1 MQRSRCRGGTRNA
14 NWPWSNSMQAV
25 GWWAGILELFTNWQL
40 FHGFEYWVLLHWM
53 QSLVRHVLKKPT
65 LAICQVAEMVDPW
78 HGIYHCWWGNAIHSK
93 KQRFGPERSK
103 SAGALVSRQGNMM
116 VEEGPWWCH
125 PLIEFKECKLL
136 STKLWALMFEFFL
149 WVSGFSAFPFTRS
162 HSEQTLAAW
171 GCRTVGARVFKQ
183 TLPIHR
189 SYWQRGL
196 RCFIDPYPFTLV
208 KRFPQVAIN
217 PQTSHIS
224 MIYDGETGAVFGPLA
239 LEKNSPG
246 AMHGM
251 QASGVVEVLEL
262 VKLNRLQ
269 EGMYTKKIQIRNIYI
284 YIYIYIWI
292 YMIYVYLTV
301 FS

>member
-1 MQRSRCRGGTRNA
+1 MVLSIA
-14 NWPWSNSMQAV
+14 
-25 GWWAGILELFTNWQL
+25 ELN
-40 FHGFEYWVLLHWM
+40 
-53 QSLVRHVLKKPT
+53 LKPGKKCPQKPT

-78 HGIYHCWWGNAIHSK
+78 HGIYRWWWGNAIHSK

-103 SAGALVSRQGNMM
+103 SAGALVSRQGDMM

-125 PLIEFKECKLL
+125 PLIEFKVCKLL
-136 STKLWALMFEFFL
+136 STKLGALMFEFFL
-149 WVSGFSAFPFTRS
+149 WVSGFSAFPWTRS

-171 GCRTVGARVFKQ
+171 GRRTVGARVFKQ

-196 RCFIDPYPFTLV
+196 RYFIDPYPFTLV

-217 PQTSHIS
+217 PQTSHMGHIS

-239 LEKNSPG
+239 LETNSPG

-251 QASGVVEVLEL
+251 QAICRVVEVLEL

-269 EGMYTKKIQIRNIYI
+269 EGMYTYNDTDKNNIHISYMNIRIYI
-284 YIYIYIWI
+284 YHIWI